1 MTTGKMST
9 TISMK
14 RVTVVIPTRDR
25 HELVH
30 RAAMSVLRQTGVTVE
45 VVIVDDGSE
54 RPVVAPDD
62 PRATVIRNRESTGV
76 SSARNAGIERAKY
89 EWVAFLDDDDFWAPT
104 KLVEQLAA
112 LTLADAKWCVT
123 GAVLVDL
130 KLQETAVTLPK
141 PEASDIGASL
151 CNYNAVPGGGSGVV
165 VERSLLAEIGGFDEN
180 LSMVADWEMWHRI
193 AHRYPCAI
201 VRRPLVAYTV
211 HDMSMTRTFDGYDDE
226 MRGLAGNSS
235 LYCEASVENRRMIYD
250 GWLAG
255 HIVRTDRVRAA
266 RMKAG
271 LAFQRK
277 SFSDLLMAARFLLI
291 PHTFSGRR
299 LLRLPPKHDPIEPT
313 PWLAEYRRQH
323 SREFDTNRSP
333 AGSLR

>member
-1 MTTGKMST
+1 
-9 TISMK
+9 
-14 RVTVVIPTRDR
+14 
-25 HELVH
+25 
-30 RAAMSVLRQTGVTVE
+30 MSVLRQTGVTVE
-45 VVIVDDGSE
+45 VIIVDDGSAQ
-54 RPVVAPDD
+54 PVTAPDD
-62 PRATVIRNRESTGV
+62 SRASVIRNDESTGV
-76 SSARNAGIERAKY
+76 SRARNTGINRAKY

-112 LTLADAKWCVT
+112 IALADAKWCVT

-130 KLQETAVTLPK
+130 ELQETAVTLPK
-141 PEASDIGASL
+141 PQASEIGSSL

-193 AHRYPCAI
+193 AHRHPCAI
-201 VRRPLVAYTV
+201 VQRPLVAYTV

-226 MRGLAGNSS
+226 MKGLAGNSS
-235 LYCEASVENRRMIYD
+235 LYCEASAENRRMIYD

-266 RMKAG
+266 RMKTQ
-271 LAFQRK
+271 LAFRRK
-277 SFSDLLMAARFLLI
+277 SLSDLMMAARYLLI

-313 PWLAEYRRQH
+313 PWLAEYRRNH
-323 SREFDTNRSP
+323 SNEFVSSRTEASSVR
-333 AGSLR
+333 